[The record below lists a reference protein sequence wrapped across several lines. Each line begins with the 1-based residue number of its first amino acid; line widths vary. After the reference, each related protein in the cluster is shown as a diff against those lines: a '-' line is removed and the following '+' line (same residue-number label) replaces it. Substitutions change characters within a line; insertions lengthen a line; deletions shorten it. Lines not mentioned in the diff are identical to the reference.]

1 MSTGGDNVQKQTSE
15 PSDYTKGYLTPGL
28 DEAKNLFAE
37 GPANYY
43 PGSTVAGF
51 SPETSNALNAMTQRA
66 MGGAASR
73 AGSQH
78 ALDTMAGG
86 GLGDWDTVGGLRN
99 LGLTNNYGANPAS
112 TNLNS
117 MATAGPGTA
126 DRLLGR
132 TGDIVA
138 TGGNVAGHSG
148 YKLGDI
154 ERTGGN
160 VGGFTDS
167 RIGDLSAAGPNT
179 LAQFRSDVGDVISG
193 QATNAN
199 PALANLGLTASGA
212 YLGSNPYL
220 DATYDKAAK
229 GVVRN
234 YRTATSPGID
244 SAFARSSGA
253 LRSGAA
259 LNARDQAEENLGT
272 TLGDLSTSLYGGAY
286 GQERQL
292 QEAAK
297 QAQGSQYLQGLGLR
311 TSAAGTS
318 AGQGTAD
325 ASTRIAATGQ
335 VAGDMAGDLSR
346 RLAATGQVSSDM
358 NADLARRLAA
368 SNAVTSAESDDAAK
382 QLAANAQ
389 QSAAYESGAD
399 RQLQSMVASNN
410 AYNASRAQQFQALGL
425 QPAYQDMDYTDLNA
439 AVGAG
444 GARDA
449 QRQNEINADIARFD
463 FGENAGWQNVQ
474 RYLAMING
482 GSPGTTTSMSGGG
495 SNPLAGIL
503 AGLGGAGQLAMGL
516 RGLF

>member
-1 MSTGGDNVQKQTSE
+1 MSGGGDNVQKQTNE

-28 DEAKNLFAE
+28 DEAKTLFGE

-43 PGSTVAGF
+43 PDSTVAGF
-51 SPETSNALNAMTQRA
+51 SPETQNALGAMTQRG
-66 MGGAASR
+66 MGGAAGR
-73 AGSQH
+73 AGSQY
-78 ALDTMAGG
+78 ALDQFAGG
-86 GLGDWDTVGGLRN
+86 GLGDWGAVGNLRN
-99 LGLTNNYGANPAS
+99 LGLSNNYANNPVTSRLGSMSMSGSGLGAA
-112 TNLNS
+112 
-117 MATAGPGTA
+117 AAG
-126 DRLLGR
+126 RI
-132 TGDIVA
+132 GDVA
-138 TGGNVAGHSG
+138 QDGGNIGAYTQGQ
-148 YKLGDI
+148 LGGI
-154 ERTGGN
+154 ASTGGN

-167 RIGDLSAAGPNT
+167 RVGDLSTGGPNT

-193 QATNAN
+193 AATGAN
-199 PALANLGLTASGA
+199 PALASLGLTAGGA
-212 YLGSNPYL
+212 YLNSNPYL
-220 DATYDKAAK
+220 EATYDKAAK

-234 YRTATSPGID
+234 YRTATSPGLD

-297 QAQGSQYLQGLGLR
+297 GTQGSQYLQGLGLR

-325 ASTRIAATGQ
+325 ASTRLAATGQ
-335 VAGDMAGDLSR
+335 VAGDMSGDLARKMQATGQIAGDMSGDVSR
-346 RLAATGQVSSDM
+346 RLAASQQLTGAEGQD
-358 NADLARRLAA
+358 A
-368 SNAVTSAESDDAAK
+368 SN

-389 QSAAYESGAD
+389 LGSAYESGAD
-399 RQLQSMVASNN
+399 RQLQSITAGNS
-410 AYNASRAQQFQALGL
+410 AYNAGRAQQLQALGM
-425 QPAYQDMDYTDLNA
+425 QPDYQAMDYRDLEA
-439 AVGAG
+439 ATAAG
-444 GARDA
+444 QARDT

-463 FGENAGWQNVQ
+463 FGQNAPWQNIQ

-482 GSPGTTTSMSGGG
+482 GSPGTTTSMTGGG
-495 SNPLAGIL
+495 GNPLSSIL
-503 AGLGGAGQLAMGL
+503 SGLGGAGSLALGL